1 VLVHPG
7 RARMAFRPAR
17 RRRLR
22 AWPRGG
28 AARDGRGLHHQT
40 QHRARAGCGQSTG
53 GEMSWEAIASFASVM
68 VTFVGINLA
77 ALRTMFERHQQIV
90 RRDDER
96 WSQLERAIYELRVL
110 LPIEYVR
117 REDWIRFSA
126 TLDAKMDGLRDEMR
140 EEIGPLK
147 EKLYA

>member
-1 VLVHPG
+1 
-7 RARMAFRPAR
+7 
-17 RRRLR
+17 
-22 AWPRGG
+22 
-28 AARDGRGLHHQT
+28 
-40 QHRARAGCGQSTG
+40 
-53 GEMSWEAIASFASVM
+53 MSWETIASFASVM
-68 VTFVGINLA
+68 VAFVGINLA
-77 ALRTMFERHQQIV
+77 ALRAMFERHQRVV

>member
-1 VLVHPG
+1 
-7 RARMAFRPAR
+7 
-17 RRRLR
+17 
-22 AWPRGG
+22 
-28 AARDGRGLHHQT
+28 
-40 QHRARAGCGQSTG
+40 
-53 GEMSWEAIASFASVM
+53 MSWEAVATFASVL

-77 ALRTMFERHQQIV
+77 ALHAMFERHQ
-90 RRDDER
+90 RLASRDDER

-126 TLDAKMDGLRDEMR
+126 TLDAKMDGLREEMR
-140 EEIGPLK
+140 EEIGPIK

>member
-1 VLVHPG
+1 MSLEALATFALVL
-7 RARMAFRPAR
+7 
-17 RRRLR
+17 
-22 AWPRGG
+22 
-28 AARDGRGLHHQT
+28 
-40 QHRARAGCGQSTG
+40 
-53 GEMSWEAIASFASVM
+53 

-77 ALRTMFERHQQIV
+77 ALRAMFERHQRLV
-90 RRDDER
+90 SRDDER

-126 TLDAKMDGLRDEMR
+126 TLDAKMDGLREEMR
-140 EEIGPLK
+140 EEIGSIK

>member
-1 VLVHPG
+1 
-7 RARMAFRPAR
+7 
-17 RRRLR
+17 
-22 AWPRGG
+22 
-28 AARDGRGLHHQT
+28 
-40 QHRARAGCGQSTG
+40 
-53 GEMSWEAIASFASVM
+53 MSWEAVATFASVM

-77 ALRTMFERHQQIV
+77 ALRSMFERNQRLV
-90 RRDDER
+90 SREDER

-126 TLDAKMDGLRDEMR
+126 TLDAKMDGLREEMR
-140 EEIGPLK
+140 EEIGPIK